1 MLLELN
7 IKNFAIIEDLSVVF
21 EKGLNVITG
30 ETGSGKSIIIDAIS
44 IVLGQRASKDI
55 IKTGKDY
62 AYIEAVFECNDKNII
77 DSLKN
82 INIEIEDL
90 IVISKEIK
98 KDRPAITKINGRTVT
113 NSVLQKVSSKIIDV
127 FAQHESVSLMNSVN
141 QKELIDSFGDKN
153 HLEKLSVLR
162 EKIKKLHIL
171 EKEYVESSMDE
182 KDKER
187 EIDLLKYQ
195 IDEIESASLNEKD
208 EEEIEIELRKLANI
222 SAISRDLKSAVDILK
237 SSYDSFNIED
247 SLDTVISNVSRAL
260 SYDAELDGY
269 YNELES
275 IRYSIS
281 DIGSNLES
289 YLDNIE
295 YNEERLIFLE
305 DRVNTVNTLKKKY
318 GKTLEDIFSYLEE
331 TKERLSFL
339 QNFEEE
345 LNTLKKKIDVLRNEA
360 LDMASDISRNRRL
373 IADFLEESVK
383 EELKELNIENARF
396 KVEIS
401 EKELSY
407 DGIDN
412 IEFLISTNLGEEF
425 KLLSKTA
432 SGGEMSRIMLGF
444 KSIIAKKDNIAT
456 LIFDEIDTGISGKTA
471 QIVGN
476 KIKVLSKD
484 RQVIAISHLPQI
496 VSLADAHYLIEK
508 EETDGKTAS
517 NVRKLDFESRVL
529 ELARLI
535 GGYDITETALK
546 AAKEMLQK

>member
-187 EIDLLKYQ
+187 EIDLFKYQ

-331 TKERLSFL
+331 TKKRLSFL

>member
-331 TKERLSFL
+331 TKKRLSFL